1 MTEEKK
7 QDLRQWLHRA
17 QETLTEARTLKDAGL
32 YIGTANRL
40 YYACFYAASALL
52 ETRGLNSSKH
62 SGIIALL
69 NQHFVKAG
77 LVSGDHGTFYRYLFD
92 ARQSGDY
99 NNYPIFTAEKIAELF
114 NSATEF
120 VDVISRLTEGY
131 MAES

>member
-32 YIGTANRL
+32 FIGTANRL

-52 ETRGLNSSKH
+52 ETRGLHSSKH
-62 SGIIALL
+62 SGVIALL
-69 NQHFVKAG
+69 NRHFVKAG
-77 LVSGDHGTFYRYLFD
+77 LVSDEHGTFYRYLFD

-99 NNYPIFTAEKIAELF
+99 NNYPVFTAEKIAEMF
-114 NSATEF
+114 DSATAL
-120 VDVISRLTEGY
+120 VDALSRLTETH
-131 MAES
+131 MAEP